1 MNRLDG
7 KRRAQ
12 VVAALVEGA
21 SINSTVRMTGVTKQT
36 ILRLIAD
43 LGTACA
49 KYQDEKLRNLSCK
62 RIQADEVWSFCHAK
76 DKNLSEE
83 LKGKFGFGS
92 VWTWT
97 AIDADSKLMVSW
109 LVGERSLP
117 YAVKFMDDV
126 ASRLAHRVQLTTDGH
141 RPYLQAVEGAFGS
154 EVDYAV
160 LEKIYAAPPQQG
172 ATTRYSPA
180 QCCGTRTHKVI
191 GDPDSQHVS
200 TSYAERMNL
209 TIRMMNRRFTRL
221 TNAHSKKVA
230 NHIHFLNI
238 TFMWYNFAR
247 INQALRVTPA
257 MAAGVSDHVWSVDQ
271 IVELLN
277 GQGGTNETGKV

>member
-1 MNRLDG
+1 MNKLTSG
-7 KRRAQ
+7 KRMQ
-12 VVAALVEGA
+12 VIAALVEGA
-21 SINSTVRMTGVTKQT
+21 SINSTARMTGVTKQT

-43 LGTACA
+43 LGKACA
-49 KYQDEKLRNLSCK
+49 KYQDERLRNLSCK

-97 AIDADSKLMVSW
+97 AIDADTKLMISW

-126 ASRLAHRVQLTTDGH
+126 ASRLANRVQLTTDGH

-154 EVDYAV
+154 EIDYAV

-180 QCCGTRTHKVI
+180 QCCGTRTHTI
-191 GDPDSQHVS
+191 TGNPDSQHVS

-221 TNAHSKKVA
+221 TNAHSKKVE

-247 INQALRVTPA
+247 INQTLRVTLA
-257 MAAGVSDHVWSVDQ
+257 MAAGVADHVWSLDE
-271 IVELLN
+271 IAGMIN
-277 GQGGTNETGKV
+277 

>member
-1 MNRLDG
+1 MNKLSIEQR
-7 KRRAQ
+7 KQ
-12 VVAALVEGA
+12 VISALVEGA
-21 SINSTVRMTGVTKQT
+21 SINGVSRMTGVTKQT

-43 LGTACA
+43 LGAACG

-62 RIQADEVWSFCHAK
+62 RVQADEVWSFCYAK
-76 DKNLSEE
+76 DKNLPEE
-83 LKGKFGFGS
+83 MKGKFGFGS

-97 AIDADSKLMVSW
+97 AICADSKLMITW
-109 LVGERSLP
+109 FVGERSLP

-126 ASRLAHRVQLTTDGH
+126 ASRLANRVQLTTDGH
-141 RPYLQAVEGAFGS
+141 KPYLQAVEGAFGS

-160 LEKIYAAPPQQG
+160 LEKIYAAPPQEG

-180 QCCGTRTHKVI
+180 QCCGTRTHRI
-191 GDPDSQHVS
+191 MGNPDAQHVS

-209 TIRMMNRRFTRL
+209 TIRMINRRFTRL

-257 MAAGVSDHVWSVDQ
+257 MAAGVSDHVWSLEE
-271 IVELLN
+271 IIGLLD
-277 GQGGTNETGKV
+277 

>member
-1 MNRLDG
+1 
-7 KRRAQ
+7 
-12 VVAALVEGA
+12 
-21 SINSTVRMTGVTKQT
+21 MTGVTKQT
-36 ILRLIAD
+36 ILRLITD
-43 LGTACA
+43 LGVACA
-49 KYQDEKLRNLSCK
+49 KYQDEKLRNLPCK
-62 RIQADEVWSFCHAK
+62 RIQADEVWAFCHAK
-76 DKNLSEE
+76 DKNLPEE
-83 LKGKFGFGS
+83 LKGKFGYGS

-97 AIDADSKLMVSW
+97 AICADTKLMISW
-109 LVGERSLP
+109 LVGERSEP

-126 ASRLAHRVQLTTDGH
+126 ASRLAHRVHLTTDGH
-141 RPYLQAVEGAFGS
+141 KPYLQAVEGAFGA
-154 EVDYAV
+154 EIDYAV
-160 LEKIYAAPPQQG
+160 LEKIYATPPQQG

-180 QCCGTRTHKVI
+180 QCCGTRTHKI
-191 GDPDSQHVS
+191 MGNPEEKHVS

-257 MAAGVSDHVWSVDQ
+257 MQAGVADHVWSLEE
-271 IVELLN
+271 ILGLLDN
-277 GQGGTNETGKV
+277 RK

>member
-1 MNRLDG
+1 MNKLTTQ
-7 KRRAQ
+7 KRMQ

-21 SINSTVRMTGVTKQT
+21 SINSTARMTGVTKQT

-97 AIDADSKLMVSW
+97 AICADTKLMISW

-126 ASRLAHRVQLTTDGH
+126 ASRLANRVQLTTDGH
-141 RPYLQAVEGAFGS
+141 KPYLKAVEGAFGS
-154 EVDYAV
+154 EIDYAV
-160 LEKIYAAPPQQG
+160 LEKIYAAAPQQG

-180 QCCGTRTHKVI
+180 QCCGTRTHMI
-191 GDPDSQHVS
+191 TGNPDSQHVS

-221 TNAHSKKVA
+221 TNAHSKKVE

-247 INQALRVTPA
+247 INQALSVTPA
-257 MAAGVSDHVWSVDQ
+257 MAAGVADHVWSLEE
-271 IVELLN
+271 IAELLD
-277 GQGGTNETGKV
+277 

>member
-1 MNRLDG
+1 MNKLTKE
-7 KRRAQ
+7 KRMQ
-12 VVAALVEGA
+12 VVAALVEGS
-21 SINSTVRMTGVTKQT
+21 SINSTARMTGVTKQT

-62 RIQADEVWSFCHAK
+62 RIQADEVWSFCWAK

-83 LKGKFGFGS
+83 MKGKFGFGS

-97 AIDADSKLMVSW
+97 AIDADTKLMVSW

-117 YAVKFMDDV
+117 YAVKFMNDV
-126 ASRLAHRVQLTTDGH
+126 ASRLANRVQLTTDGH
-141 RPYLQAVEGAFGS
+141 KPYLQAVEGAFGS
-154 EVDYAV
+154 EIDYAV
-160 LEKIYAAPPQQG
+160 LEKIYAAAPQAG
-172 ATTRYSPA
+172 TTTRYSPA
-180 QCCGTRTHKVI
+180 ECCGTRTHRVM
-191 GDPDSQHVS
+191 GNPDSQHVS

-221 TNAHSKKVA
+221 TNAHSKKVE

-257 MAAGVSDHVWSVDQ
+257 MAVGVADHVW
-271 IVELLN
+271 ELQEVIALLDR
-277 GQGGTNETGKV
+277 

>member
-1 MNRLDG
+1 MNRLTNE
-7 KRRAQ
+7 KRMQ
-12 VVAALVEGA
+12 VVAALVEGS

-76 DKNLSEE
+76 DKNLSEA

-97 AIDADSKLMVSW
+97 AIDADTKLMISW

-126 ASRLAHRVQLTTDGH
+126 ASRLAHRVQLTTEGH

-160 LEKIYAAPPQQG
+160 LEKKG
-172 ATTRYSPA
+172 SSP
-180 QCCGTRTHKVI
+180 
-191 GDPDSQHVS
+191 
-200 TSYAERMNL
+200 
-209 TIRMMNRRFTRL
+209 
-221 TNAHSKKVA
+221 
-230 NHIHFLNI
+230 
-238 TFMWYNFAR
+238 W
-247 INQALRVTPA
+247 
-257 MAAGVSDHVWSVDQ
+257 
-271 IVELLN
+271 
-277 GQGGTNETGKV
+277 

>member
-1 MNRLDG
+1 MNRLT
-7 KRRAQ
+7 KEKRAQ
-12 VVAALVEGA
+12 IVAALVEGS
-21 SINSTVRMTGVTKQT
+21 SINSVVRMTGVTKQT

-43 LGTACA
+43 LGKTCA

-97 AIDADSKLMVSW
+97 AIDADTKLMVSW

-160 LEKIYAAPPQQG
+160 LEKIYANPPQQG

-180 QCCGTRTHKVI
+180 QCCGTRTHTI
-191 GDPDSQHVS
+191 TGNPDSKHVS

-221 TNAHSKKVA
+221 TNAHSKKVE

-247 INQALRVTPA
+247 INQTLRVTPA
-257 MAAGVSDHVWSVDQ
+257 MQAGIADHVWTLEEIAS
-271 IVELLN
+271 LY
-277 GQGGTNETGKV
+277 

>member
-1 MNRLDG
+1 MNKLTKE
-7 KRRAQ
+7 KRMQ
-12 VVAALVEGA
+12 VVAALVEGS

-36 ILRLIAD
+36 ILRPIAD
-43 LGTACA
+43 LGAACA

-97 AIDADSKLMVSW
+97 AIDADSKLMISW

-160 LEKIYAAPPQQG
+160 LEKIYAAPPQQS

-180 QCCGTRTHKVI
+180 QCCGTRTHTI
-191 GDPDSQHVS
+191 SGNPDVQHIS

-221 TNAHSKKVA
+221 TNAHSKKVE

-247 INQALRVTPA
+247 INQSLRVTPA
-257 MAAGVSDHVWSVDQ
+257 MAAGITDHVWSLSEV
-271 IVELLN
+271 IELL
-277 GQGGTNETGKV
+277 GKG

>member
-1 MNRLDG
+1 MNKLSKQ
-7 KRRAQ
+7 KRTQ

-21 SINSTVRMTGVTKQT
+21 SINGVARMTGVTKQT

-49 KYQDEKLRNLSCK
+49 KYQHEKLRNLPSK
-62 RIQADEVWSFCHAK
+62 RVQCDEIWAFCHAK
-76 DKNLSEE
+76 DKNLPDE
-83 LKGKFGFGS
+83 LKGKFGYGS

-97 AIDADSKLMVSW
+97 ALCADSKLMISW
-109 LVGERSLP
+109 LVGERSAP
-117 YAVKFMDDV
+117 YANKFMLDV
-126 ASRLAHRVQLTTDGH
+126 ASRLAHRVQLTVDGH
-141 RPYLQAVEGAFGS
+141 KPYLQAVEGAFGN
-154 EVDYAV
+154 DIDFAV
-160 LEKIYAAPPQQG
+160 LEKLYAAPPQEG

-180 QCCGTRTHKVI
+180 QCCGTRTHKI
-191 GDPDSQHVS
+191 TGSPDRRHIS

-230 NHIHFLNI
+230 NHIHFLNV

-257 MAAGVSDHVWSVDQ
+257 MQAGIADHVWT
-271 IVELLN
+271 VEEIIGLLD
-277 GQGGTNETGKV
+277 

>member
-1 MNRLDG
+1 MNKLSAQ
-7 KRRAQ
+7 KRMQ
-12 VVAALVEGA
+12 VVAALVEGS

-49 KYQDEKLRNLSCK
+49 QYQDEKLRNLSCK

-76 DKNLSEE
+76 NKNLSEE

-92 VWTWT
+92 GWTWT
-97 AIDADSKLMVSW
+97 AMCADTKLMISW

-117 YAVKFMDDV
+117 YAIKFMDDV

-141 RPYLQAVEGAFGS
+141 KPYLQAVEGAFGS

-160 LEKIYAAPPQQG
+160 LEKIYMAGPQEG

-180 QCCGTRTHKVI
+180 QCCGTRTHTI
-191 GDPDSQHVS
+191 MGNPDSQHVS

-221 TNAHSKKVA
+221 TNAHSKKVE

-257 MAAGVSDHVWSVDQ
+257 MAAGIADHVWSLEE
-271 IVELLN
+271 IVALLDR
-277 GQGGTNETGKV
+277 

>member
-1 MNRLDG
+1 MNKLSTQ
-7 KRRAQ
+7 KRTQ

-21 SINSTVRMTGVTKQT
+21 GINSVCRMTGVSKPTV
-36 ILRLIAD
+36 LRLLVD

-49 KYQDEKLRNLSCK
+49 TYQNEKLRNLPCK
-62 RIQADEVWSFCHAK
+62 RVQCDEIWSFCHAK
-76 DKNLSEE
+76 DKNLPKA

-97 AIDADSKLMVSW
+97 AICADTKLIVSW
-109 LVGERSLP
+109 LVGERSAP
-117 YAVKFMDDV
+117 YAIKFIADL
-126 ASRLAHRVQLTTDGH
+126 ASRLSHRVQLTTDGH
-141 RPYLQAVEGAFGS
+141 GPYLQAVEGAFGS
-154 EVDYAV
+154 EIDYAM
-160 LEKIYAAPPQQG
+160 LEKLYTAPPQEG

-180 QCCGTRTHKVI
+180 QCCGTRPHRVM
-191 GDPDSQHVS
+191 GNPDGQHIS

-230 NHIHFLNI
+230 NHIHFLNL

-247 INQALRVTPA
+247 
-257 MAAGVSDHVWSVDQ
+257 
-271 IVELLN
+271 
-277 GQGGTNETGKV
+277 

>member
-1 MNRLDG
+1 MNKLSINSRS
-7 KRRAQ
+7 Q

-21 SINSTVRMTGVTKQT
+21 SVNSVVRMTGVTKQT

-43 LGTACA
+43 LGAVCA
-49 KYQDEKLRNLSCK
+49 KYQDEQLRNLSCK
-62 RIQADEVWSFCHAK
+62 RIQADEVWSYCYAK

-83 LKGKFGFGS
+83 MKGRFGFGS

-97 AIDADSKLMVSW
+97 AICADTKLMVSW

-117 YAVKFMDDV
+117 YAIKFMDDV

-154 EVDYAV
+154 QDDYAV
-160 LEKIYAAPPQQG
+160 LEKIYAASPQQG

-180 QCCGTRTHKVI
+180 KCCGTRTHTI
-191 GDPDSQHVS
+191 TGNPDSQHVS

-221 TNAHSKKVA
+221 TNAHSKKVE

-247 INQALRVTPA
+247 IYQALRVTLA
-257 MAAGVSDHVWSVDQ
+257 MAAGVSDHVWP
-271 IVELLN
+271 IEEIIGLL
-277 GQGGTNETGKV
+277 G

>member
-1 MNRLDG
+1 MNKLS
-7 KRRAQ
+7 KQKRAQ

-21 SINSTVRMTGVTKQT
+21 SINGVARMTGVTKQT

-43 LGTACA
+43 LGAACA
-49 KYQDEKLRNLSCK
+49 RYQDEKLRNLPCK
-62 RIQADEVWSFCHAK
+62 RVQADEVWSFCYAK
-76 DKNLSEE
+76 DKNLPEE

-97 AIDADSKLMVSW
+97 ALCADTKLMISW
-109 LVGERSLP
+109 LVGERSVP
-117 YAVKFMDDV
+117 YANKFMLDV
-126 ASRLAHRVQLTTDGH
+126 ASRLAHRVQLTVDGH
-141 RPYLQAVEGAFGS
+141 KPYLRAVEGAFGN
-154 EVDYAV
+154 DIDFAV
-160 LEKIYAAPPQQG
+160 LEKIYAAPPQEN
-172 ATTRYSPA
+172 AATRYSPA
-180 QCCGTRTHKVI
+180 QCCGTRTHKI
-191 GDPDSQHVS
+191 TGNPDSRHIS

-230 NHIHFLNI
+230 NHIHFLNV

-257 MAAGVSDHVWSVDQ
+257 MQAGVADHVWTVEE
-271 IVELLN
+271 IVGLL
-277 GQGGTNETGKV
+277 G

>member
-1 MNRLDG
+1 MNKLSMQQR
-7 KRRAQ
+7 KQ
-12 VVAALVEGA
+12 VVSALVEGA
-21 SINSTVRMTGVTKQT
+21 SINGVSRMTGVTKQT

-43 LGTACA
+43 LGAVCGQ
-49 KYQDEKLRNLSCK
+49 YQDEKLRNLSCK
-62 RIQADEVWSFCHAK
+62 RVQADEVWSFCYAK
-76 DKNLSEE
+76 DKNLPEE
-83 LKGKFGFGS
+83 MKGKFGFRS

-97 AIDADSKLMVSW
+97 AICADSKLMISW
-109 LVGERSLP
+109 LVGERRSP
-117 YAVKFMDDV
+117 YAAKFMDDV
-126 ASRLAHRVQLTTDGH
+126 ASRLANRVQLTTDGH

-160 LEKIYAAPPQQG
+160 LEKIYAAPPQEG

-180 QCCGTRTHKVI
+180 VCCGTRTHKI
-191 GDPDSQHVS
+191 MGNPDLHHVS

-257 MAAGVSDHVWSVDQ
+257 MQAGVADHVWSVEE
-271 IVELLN
+271 ILGLLDN
-277 GQGGTNETGKV
+277 RKGKA

>member
-1 MNRLDG
+1 MNKLDN

-21 SINSTVRMTGVTKQT
+21 SINGAARQTGVTKQT

-49 KYQDEKLRNLSCK
+49 KYQDETLRNLQCK
-62 RIQADEVWSFCHAK
+62 LVQADEVWAFCYAK
-76 DKNLSEE
+76 DKNLPAE
-83 LKGKFGFGS
+83 LQGKFGFGS

-97 AIDADSKLMVSW
+97 AICADTKLMICW
-109 LVGERSLP
+109 LVGDRSIP
-117 YAVKFMDDV
+117 YAKKFMDDL
-126 ASRLAHRVQLTTDGH
+126 ASRLTHRVQLTTDGH
-141 RPYLQAVEGAFGS
+141 KAYLTAVDDAFGS
-154 EVDYAV
+154 EIDYAM
-160 LEKIYAAPPQQG
+160 LEKLYANPPQEG
-172 ATTRYSPA
+172 VTTRYSPA
-180 QCCGTRTHKVI
+180 HCCGTRTHRI
-191 GDPDSQHVS
+191 MGNPDSQHIS

-209 TIRMMNRRFTRL
+209 TIRMMNRWFTRL

-230 NHIHFLNI
+230 NHIHFLNL

-257 MAAGVSDHVWSVDQ
+257 MAAGVSDHVWSVEE
-271 IVELLN
+271 IIGLLD
-277 GQGGTNETGKV
+277 